1 MQKRTHDN
9 KMTINY
15 NKEDLRQKKIIICH
29 KLVSDQG
36 ALCIM
41 CERNEEP

>member
-15 NKEDLRQKKIIICH
+15 NKEDLRQKK
-29 KLVSDQG
+29 KLSSATNWLVTKVHYV
-36 ALCIM
+36 
-41 CERNEEP
+41 